1 MKAIRI
7 AIALAA
13 FVALSGPGI
22 VNAAGSCGPVPP
34 TPPPQPGCVR
44 MRPECQCD
52 SRGQQCHYV
61 FICEKK

>member
-34 TPPPQPGCVR
+34 IPPPPPGCKRLV
-44 MRPECQCD
+44 PTCQCD
-52 SRGQQCHYV
+52 SRGQQCHWV
-61 FICEKK
+61 MTCDSK